1 MVLGAAES
9 PVLSF
14 DVGGTDIKAGL
25 VDPHGTVL
33 GMRRVP
39 TPLDSKRPGEAVLD
53 RIAELAAE
61 LTAEFPQAKA
71 QAAGIIVPGIVDSTS
86 GVGIYSANLGWRNFP
101 FTREAERRLGIPVAF
116 DHDVRSAAAVEHTFG
131 GSREFQDVVVM
142 VVGTGIAAAVFSG
155 GKAVT
160 AGGFAGELGHA
171 QVPDPDAGYG
181 DGRCGDT
188 GRTRTTG
195 TARTTG
201 YTILEAVGSA
211 GAVARRYQAAT
222 GVEVQGAREVLIRAR
237 SQDAV
242 AARIWDDAVRAL
254 AFTICQCVN
263 IIGTE
268 AVVIGGGLAE
278 AGDELLQPLRSSV
291 DAMLD
296 FQRRPQLMRAQLGQ
310 NAGLLGA
317 AMNARALLGTMEST
331 AHQRRQP

>member
-25 VDPHGTVL
+25 VDARGSVL

-39 TPLDSKRPGEAVLD
+39 TPLDPARPGDAVLD
-53 RIAELAAE
+53 RLAELAAE
-61 LTAEFPQAKA
+61 LALEFPGAHAK
-71 QAAGIIVPGIVDSTS
+71 AAGIIVPGIVDSVA
-86 GVGIYSANLGWRNFP
+86 GVGIYSANLGWRNYP
-101 FTREAERRLGIPVAF
+101 FTAEAEKRLGVPVAF

-131 GSREFQDVVVM
+131 GSKEFSDVVVM

-171 QVPDPDAGYG
+171 QVPDPDSSPGS
-181 DGRCGDT
+181 T
-188 GRTRTTG
+188 GS
-195 TARTTG
+195 A
-201 YTILEAVGSA
+201 ILEAVGSA
-211 GAVARRYQAAT
+211 GAIAKRYCRAS
-222 GVEVQGAREVLIRAR
+222 GNSVEGAKDVLMRAR
-237 SQDAV
+237 SGDSIAARVWEDAV
-242 AARIWDDAVRAL
+242 DAL

-278 AGDELLQPLRSSV
+278 AGDDLLEPLKAKV
-291 DAMLD
+291 DGILD
-296 FQRRPQLMRAQLGQ
+296 FQRRPRLIRAQLGQ
-310 NAGLLGA
+310 DAGLLGA
-317 AMNARALLGTMEST
+317 ALNARALLRGT
-331 AHQRRQP
+331 P

>member
-25 VDPHGTVL
+25 VDARGTVL

-39 TPLDSKRPGEAVLD
+39 TPLDSLRPGDAVLD
-53 RIAELAAE
+53 RLAELADELAAE
-61 LTAEFPQAKA
+61 FPGSPAR
-71 QAAGIIVPGIVDSTS
+71 AAGIIVPGIVDSVA

-101 FTREAERRLGIPVAF
+101 FTAEAEKRLGIPVAF

-131 GSREFQDVVVM
+131 GSKEFNDVVVM

-171 QVPDPDAGYG
+171 QVPDPDAAPGAAG
-181 DGRCGDT
+181 S
-188 GRTRTTG
+188 
-195 TARTTG
+195 
-201 YTILEAVGSA
+201 TILESVGSA
-211 GAVARRYQAAT
+211 GAIAKRYHRLS
-222 GVEVQGAREVLIRAR
+222 GNRVNGARGVLLRANSGDALAAR
-237 SQDAV
+237 VWADAV
-242 AARIWDDAVRAL
+242 DAL

-278 AGDELLQPLRSSV
+278 AGDELLEPLRTRV
-291 DAMLD
+291 DHILD
-296 FQRRPQLMRAQLGQ
+296 FQRRPQLIRAELGQ
-310 NAGLLGA
+310 DAGLLGA
-317 AMNARALLGTMEST
+317 ALNARALLGAT
-331 AHQRRQP
+331 Q